1 VVAFAEPLATR
12 TAEYLSD
19 PVEMDKI
26 LADGAMRAREVAST
40 TITDVFDK
48 VGFLPNMAG
57 HGEARG

>member
-1 VVAFAEPLATR
+1 
-12 TAEYLSD
+12 
-19 PVEMDKI
+19 MDKI

-48 VGFLPNMAG
+48 VGFLPNMSG